1 MTRKK
6 RALLFVGFFIF
17 LAVSLWAASRIF
29 RHQLPTYGLSGTS
42 IRQVAG
48 CSQELPYG
56 LKPRVKSFSVNDGQL
71 RAFVLANGNCS
82 PLELFTPS
90 VRVDGSKAV
99 VSWSWKLADGAEPA
113 GCYCTRHLDFRA
125 PIGGQMVTM
134 VDIDADIDPYGWR
147 RNKNSD

>member
-1 MTRKK
+1 MKLKK
-6 RALLFVGFFIF
+6 RALLFVSLFVF
-17 LAVSLWAASRIF
+17 LAVSLWATWRIF
-29 RHQLPTYGLSGTS
+29 RHQLPTYGFNGTS

-82 PLELFTPS
+82 PLELLTPS
-90 VRVDGSKAV
+90 ARVDGSKAV
-99 VSWSWKLADGAEPA
+99 VSWSWTLAEGAEPT

-125 PIGGQMVTM
+125 PIGGQTVTT
-134 VDIDADIDPYGWR
+134 VEIDADIDPYGWR
-147 RNKNSD
+147 RNKNSY